1 MLMTLSLDCAAHT
14 DSAVS
19 SQDEERLLEQLGLG
33 VGEGGKAVPLQKLV
47 EVTSDCRRPG
57 SAQRAEPV
65 SGKPSPTL
73 LCRQVGREIVV
84 KRSNSSQLLSG

>member
-1 MLMTLSLDCAAHT
+1 M
-14 DSAVS
+14 S

-65 SGKPSPTL
+65 SSKPSPTL
-73 LCRQVGREIVV
+73 LCRQVGLREMVV
-84 KRSNSSQLLSG
+84 KRSNSSQLLSGCQFVLTL

>member
-1 MLMTLSLDCAAHT
+1 MSLDCVAHT

-57 SAQRAEPV
+57 SAQRAAPV
-65 SGKPSPTL
+65 SSLAP
-73 LCRQVGREIVV
+73 LC
-84 KRSNSSQLLSG
+84 SGDQSVCAR